1 MIQTVKH
8 FLKIRL
14 GSIFLVVLLII
25 SGHGIAQGEMN
36 NWFFGKQVGLSFSS
50 SNPKFIRN
58 SRMNSIEACASI
70 SDSSGKL
77 LFYCQP
83 SVVYNR
89 NHEVMKN
96 GSIFSYGEN
105 ATQGTGILPMPGS
118 KDKYYVF
125 SMQFW
130 NSDHCSL
137 EYSIVDMS
145 LDNDLG
151 EVVEK
156 YHMLRDSLSEKL
168 TFVQQPDSP
177 NIWVIVQDSKS
188 DKYSVFLLSDTGFSK
203 ASTYSTGINKV
214 GRYGYLVPSPDG
226 TILASAVKQDGF
238 IEVCSFDP
246 TEGIISESFKLEIP
260 NVPYGVCFS
269 PDNSKLYATAGPP
282 NHVYQFDLALESLA
296 LIQASRVQISSIPF
310 VDYGDGTGALKLA
323 PNGKIY
329 LAIPESNSLSEIS
342 QPNETG
348 ISCGYVENSVLL
360 GGGSSQHGLPNSGNL
375 FLDQTPANILNWEK
389 LKNSNQ
395 QLGCGDIVVTPNPT
409 KGIISVKSFGNEISS
424 IMVYDLTGRLVM
436 SKDVFNNIE
445 TQLYEMQ
452 FLATGTYIVRVS
464 YGKCVNEK
472 KVIIMH

>member
-1 MIQTVKH
+1 MIQTLKH
-8 FLKIRL
+8 ILQIRL
-14 GSIFLVVLLII
+14 GGISLLLLLII

-36 NWFFGKQVGLSFSS
+36 HWFFGKQVGLSFSS
-50 SNPKFIRN
+50 SNPKFISK
-58 SRMNSIEACASI
+58 SRINSIEACASI

-130 NSDHCSL
+130 NNDHCSL

-145 LDNDLG
+145 LDNNLG

-156 YHMLRDSLSEKL
+156 YHMLCDSLSEKL
-168 TFVQQPDSP
+168 TFVQQPDNP
-177 NIWVIVQDSKS
+177 NIWVIVQDYKS

-226 TILASAVKQDGF
+226 TILASAVKHDGF
-238 IEVCSFDP
+238 IEVCRFDP
-246 TEGIISESFKLEIP
+246 TEGSISESFKLEVP
-260 NVPYGVCFS
+260 NLPYGVCFS
-269 PDNSKLYATAGPP
+269 PDNSKLYVSAGTP
-282 NHVYQFDLALESLA
+282 NHIYQFDLNLGTIS
-296 LIQASRVQISSIPF
+296 LIQASRTQISPT
-310 VDYGDGTGALKLA
+310 DHAGALKLA

-329 LAIPESNSLSEIS
+329 IAQYKANSLSEIS
-342 QPNETG
+342 QPNKSG
-348 ISCGYVENSVLL
+348 IACGYIENSVSW
-360 GGGSSQHGLPNSGNL
+360 GDGGSSQYGLPNSGNL
-375 FLDQTPANILNWEK
+375 FLDQTPANILNWTELMK
-389 LKNSNQ
+389 PKQ
-395 QLGCGDIVVTPNPT
+395 QFGCGDIVVTPNPT
-409 KGIISVKSFGNEISS
+409 KGIISVKSLGNEISS

-436 SKDVFNNIE
+436 SKDVFNNFE